1 VRSQSGEMLGGHGRG
16 RMGSCGYLPRRH
28 EGHEG
33 HETAPHQGWRRNWGR
48 LGVVY
53 SRWGRRSSPVGLTPR
68 QDGRCRPSES
78 RNDLPCRTYRL
89 PPKGS
94 DLPPARIVLPPQ
106 GNRLARGKIISR
118 PNETSALSAKSTLA
132 PRIPIRIPENH
143 RSPPIFPSPR
153 AREHLPGDQTIAL
166 AVKPARSRRN
176 RLPCRRPN
184 QVPPLGIRCP
194 RRGTAGFIDPTA
206 RQATLPAPQSTSPAS
221 SDRNSLVTRSIDPPC
236 KLYRLAKEEGRLANR
251 QIAGPSARSGGNRRW
266 RSDTSRKTAQR
277 TSFLNLIRCGWS
289 AEVPFRLW

>member
-1 VRSQSGEMLGGHGRG
+1 MGAAIIARGAHTAARRPLQTLGSAQRSP
-16 RMGSCGYLPRRH
+16 LPH
-28 EGHEG
+28 IPASSEGK
-33 HETAPHQGWRRNWGR
+33 
-48 LGVVY
+48 
-53 SRWGRRSSPVGLTPR
+53 
-68 QDGRCRPSES
+68 RPSS
-78 RNDLPCRTYRL
+78 C
-89 PPKGS
+89 
-94 DLPPARIVLPPQ
+94 
-106 GNRLARGKIISR
+106 
-118 PNETSALSAKSTLA
+118 PN
-132 PRIPIRIPENH
+132 
-143 RSPPIFPSPR
+143 RSPASR
-153 AREHLPGDQTIAL
+153 
-166 AVKPARSRRN
+166 KPARSRKNHLAPERN
-176 RLPCRRPN
+176 QRTLGKINSRATNTNTDSGKSSVPADLSESPGSRAPSWRSDDRAGGRASSFAAKSSALSKEPARWRPN